1 MVYSN
6 AVKHEKENIPIVGVS
21 VGMLICSDTL
31 CIVQTTTIYQQ
42 SAPAAGLLRYVGL
55 YNHVIDNLEKKA
67 QNFIFLLKIHNIF
80 IFTAPFCIYFFVTL
94 PIYLEHNLVSPNTVK
109 LVAVLEIRNFLRSLK
124 ILC

>member
-6 AVKHEKENIPIVGVS
+6 AVKYEKGNIPIVGVS

-31 CIVQTTTIYQQ
+31 CIVQTTTMYQQ

-109 LVAVLEIRNFLRSLK
+109 LVAALEIRNFLRSLK